1 MQKITGQAI
10 TSKKAS
16 TKIVNAFLKVKI
28 YKYIINIEHLFLKKL
43 TKKYFQEKCIKKSSL
58 KHTININLL
67 KIKCKFI

>member
-1 MQKITGQAI
+1 MIIFILAL
-10 TSKKAS
+10 
-16 TKIVNAFLKVKI
+16 IVL
-28 YKYIINIEHLFLKKL
+28 EHLFLKRL